1 MTREREN
8 VSAQLVQAEQ
18 VKLVA
23 ESELAEV
30 RHTEV
35 RCLTMSN
42 PFGELELKH

>member
-23 ESELAEV
+23 EADLAEV
-30 RHTEV
+30 RHTEI
-35 RCLTMSN
+35 RCLIKNNSACK
-42 PFGELELKH
+42 LELKR